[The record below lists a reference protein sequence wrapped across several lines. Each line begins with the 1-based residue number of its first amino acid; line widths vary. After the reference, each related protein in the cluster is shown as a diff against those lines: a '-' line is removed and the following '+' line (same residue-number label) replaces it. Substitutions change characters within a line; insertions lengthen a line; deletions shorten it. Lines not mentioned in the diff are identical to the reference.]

1 MSMIERFRK
10 LPFIATLL
18 LGTLN
23 SSAFAAQPFEQ
34 GMVTITLDDG
44 WATQYTKAR
53 PALNA
58 RNIPATYALITQALA
73 QGWGGYMSIAQAQ
86 TLVAEGNGI
95 ASHTLTHPDLTTL
108 SAPELQSELGDSRDW
123 LVTNLGLTSVPDF
136 VIPYGLYDANV
147 LAAIRQH
154 YGSSRTVNAG
164 RNFRDTIVYELRG
177 NDVARTVPV
186 STVRGWIDQ
195 ALAEK
200 SWLILVFHEF
210 VDGTPTRDTQYRT
223 SNFTAILNHL
233 QTRGARTV
241 TLSQG
246 LALME
251 GRTDP
256 EPSSGLPV
264 YGDALES
271 GFADW
276 SWAEHSLDE
285 TGIVHAGSAAI
296 RFEPD
301 TWAGVLLHHS
311 GVEVAGYQS
320 LELWVHGGTTGG
332 QAVRVVLHDGTD
344 VLGTM
349 RLDEALGGPL
359 VAGEWRKVT
368 LSLDAMGA
376 TSGTLRDL
384 YFQDDSGDDQAAVY
398 LDDISL
404 IPR

>member
-18 LGTLN
+18 LGTLHA
-23 SSAFAAQPFEQ
+23 SAFAAQPFEQ

-44 WATQYTKAR
+44 WSTQYTKAR

-86 TLVAEGNGI
+86 TLVTEGNGI

-108 SAPELQSELGDSRDW
+108 SAPELESELGDSRDW

-164 RNFRDTIVYELRG
+164 RNFRDTLVYELRG
-177 NDVARTVPV
+177 NDVARNVPV

-195 ALAEK
+195 ALVEK

-223 SNFTAILNHL
+223 SNFTAILNYL

-246 LALME
+246 LALMD
-251 GRTDP
+251 GRTEPD
-256 EPSSGLPV
+256 PSSGV
-264 YGDALES
+264 SIYGDTLES

-276 SWAEHSLDE
+276 SWAEHSLEE
-285 TGIVHAGSAAI
+285 TGIVHAGSASI

-320 LELWVHGGTTGG
+320 LELWVHGGTAGG
-332 QAVRVVLHDGTD
+332 QSVRVVLHDGTD

-368 LSLDAMGA
+368 LSFDAMGA

-404 IPR
+404 VPR

>member
-1 MSMIERFRK
+1 MSMIDQFPLLR
-10 LPFIATLL
+10 FIAVLL
-18 LGTLN
+18 VVTFRTP
-23 SSAFAAQPFEQ
+23 AFAAQPFEQ

-44 WATQYTKAR
+44 WSTQYDKAR

-73 QGWGGYMSIAQAQ
+73 QGWGGYMSTAQVQ

-108 SAPELQSELGDSRDW
+108 SAPEILSELRDSRDW
-123 LVTNLGLTSVPDF
+123 LVDNLGLASVPDF
-136 VIPYGLYDANV
+136 VIPYGRYDSTV
-147 LAAIRQH
+147 LAAIRQQ
-154 YGSSRTVNAG
+154 YSSSRTVNAG

-177 NDVARTVPV
+177 NDVARNIPV
-186 STVRGWIDQ
+186 STVQGWIDQ

-223 SNFTAILNHL
+223 SSFTAILDHIRL
-233 QTRGARTV
+233 RGARTV

-251 GRTDP
+251 GRTTP
-256 EPSSGLPV
+256 EPSAGLSI

-285 TGIVHAGSAAI
+285 TAIVHAGTASI

-311 GVEVAGYQS
+311 GVDIAGYQS
-320 LELWVHGGTTGG
+320 IELWVHGGTTGG
-332 QAVRVVLHDGTD
+332 QSVRVLLHDGTD
-344 VLGTM
+344 VLGTA
-349 RLDEALGGPL
+349 RLDAALGGPL

-368 LSLDAMGA
+368 LSLDDMGA

-384 YFQDDSGDDQAAVY
+384 YFQDDSGEDQAAVY

>member
-1 MSMIERFRK
+1 MAKGSETMRGF
-10 LPFIATLL
+10 AALL
-18 LGTLN
+18 VLLTT
-23 SSAFAAQPFEQ
+23 SAFAAEPFSQ

-58 RNIPATYALITQALA
+58 RGIPATYGIITQALA
-73 QGWGGYMSIAQAQ
+73 QGWGGYMSTSQVQ
-86 TLVAEGNGI
+86 TLIAEGNGI

-108 SAPELQSELGDSRDW
+108 SPTELVAELRDSRDW
-123 LVTNLGLTSVPDF
+123 LVGSLGLSAVPDF
-136 VIPYGLYDANV
+136 IIPYGAYDATV
-147 LAAIRQH
+147 LASIRQH
-154 YGSSRTVNAG
+154 YASSRTVNAG

-177 NDVARTVPV
+177 NDVARGV
-186 STVRGWIDQ
+186 SVATVRGWIDQ

-210 VDGTPTRDTQYRT
+210 VDGTPTRDTQYKT
-223 SNFTAILNHL
+223 SNFASILDHL
-233 QTRGARTV
+233 HTRGALTV

-246 LALME
+246 LALMN
-251 GRTDP
+251 GRTEP
-256 EPSSGLPV
+256 EPTAGMSI
-264 YGDALES
+264 YGDALEG

-285 TGIVHAGSAAI
+285 TTTVHSGSASI

-301 TWAGVLLHHS
+301 AWAGLMLHHS
-311 GVEVAGYQS
+311 GVDLSGYQS

-332 QAVRVVLHDGTD
+332 QGVRVVLHDGTN
-344 VLGTM
+344 VLGSQ

-359 VAGEWRKVT
+359 VPGEWRKVT
-368 LSLDAMGA
+368 LSLDALGA
-376 TSGTLRDL
+376 SSGVMQDL
-384 YFQDDSGDDQAAVY
+384 YIQDDSGADQAAVY
-398 LDDISL
+398 LDSIAL